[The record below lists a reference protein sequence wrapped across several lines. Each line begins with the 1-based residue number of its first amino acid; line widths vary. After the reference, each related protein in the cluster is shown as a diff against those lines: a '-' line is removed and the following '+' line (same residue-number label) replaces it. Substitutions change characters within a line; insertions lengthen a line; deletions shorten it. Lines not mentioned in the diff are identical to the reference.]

1 MAYDNKNPYQRVNDG
16 VYDSY
21 LNSAIMLP
29 TMFNM
34 VGQVN
39 IPSQFENNVFN
50 NTETVQKAL
59 FLDITLVNNTTI
71 NNGNTLVGVNDNS
84 FTLNTK
90 VVLSLF
96 KNWNKIQFEGT
107 NVNNLTITLKD
118 NNNTTIRTINN
129 GEDLTN
135 YNITD
140 DEIKIAVTF
149 TGSCTITNIKLQVNT
164 RKLDNNSG
172 VELSSSQIS
181 GLSHWQ
187 SQIEEDIENIVVNT
201 NSIGD
206 NSVTTSKIA
215 NGTIIDED
223 ISSSANINLS
233 KIADDNIQTL
243 ASKKDDILTVNQYG
257 FKNTNLMLTVLKWRS
272 ISVSQLQNSFTIV
285 NVLPIAPKNVIGL
298 WSENARQTSDRA
310 LINTGANWYVSN
322 NNKDVS
328 FRIYQDSIHTFAWDF
343 FHVEYK
349 IKYKRSCFIL
359 TNTIFHGI
367 IIRKEGIQYKVNL
380 DTGTQISY
388 VANATSFNVDIGD
401 RVVVSFIGYNNKPVI
416 TNVYNKTN
424 NGDIDCRSVEKIIK
438 ISTSGLIDTYKID
451 YNKPPLESFFHSY

>member
-243 ASKKDDILTVNQYG
+243 ASKK
-257 FKNTNLMLTVLKWRS
+257 R
-272 ISVSQLQNSFTIV
+272 
-285 NVLPIAPKNVIGL
+285 
-298 WSENARQTSDRA
+298 
-310 LINTGANWYVSN
+310 
-322 NNKDVS
+322 
-328 FRIYQDSIHTFAWDF
+328 
-343 FHVEYK
+343 
-349 IKYKRSCFIL
+349 
-359 TNTIFHGI
+359 
-367 IIRKEGIQYKVNL
+367 
-380 DTGTQISY
+380 
-388 VANATSFNVDIGD
+388 
-401 RVVVSFIGYNNKPVI
+401 
-416 TNVYNKTN
+416 
-424 NGDIDCRSVEKIIK
+424 
-438 ISTSGLIDTYKID
+438 
-451 YNKPPLESFFHSY
+451 

>member
-39 IPSQFENNVFN
+39 VPSQFANNVFN
-50 NTETVQKAL
+50 STETVQKAL
-59 FLDITLVNNTTI
+59 FLDIALINNTTT
-71 NNGNTLVGVNDNS
+71 NNGNTLVGVNGNS
-84 FTLNTK
+84 FTLNSK

-140 DEIKIAVTF
+140 DEIKIAVNF

-181 GLSHWQ
+181 GLSYWQ

-206 NSVTTSKIA
+206 NAVTTSKIA

-243 ASKKDDILTVNQYG
+243 ASNKPYDIFTVNQYG
-257 FKNTNLMLTVLKWRS
+257 FKNTNFMLTVLKWRS
-272 ISVSQLQNSFTIV
+272 LSASKLQATILID
-285 NVLPIAPKNVIGL
+285 NLLPLAPKYVIAL
-298 WSENARQTSDRA
+298 WSENRRSTSDLA
-310 LINTGANWYVSN
+310 LTNTNANWYVDN
-322 NNKDVS
+322 NSKDAS
-328 FRIYQDSIHTFAWDF
+328 FRIYQGSNHTFSWDF
-343 FHVEYK
+343 FM
-349 IKYKRSCFIL
+349 
-359 TNTIFHGI
+359 
-367 IIRKEGIQYKVNL
+367 
-380 DTGTQISY
+380 
-388 VANATSFNVDIGD
+388 
-401 RVVVSFIGYNNKPVI
+401 
-416 TNVYNKTN
+416 
-424 NGDIDCRSVEKIIK
+424 
-438 ISTSGLIDTYKID
+438 ISTR
-451 YNKPPLESFFHSY
+451 